1 MRAFLVAVFFT
12 GLVLVVLN
20 QVVRQNAQPPRVVY
34 RYLPRDL
41 DTYLREQPMASAQF
55 ASMFGAEDAYMVH
68 GR

>member
-12 GLVLVVLN
+12 GVVLLVLN
-20 QVVRQNAQPPRVVY
+20 QVVRQNARPPRVVY

-41 DTYLREQPMASAQF
+41 DTYLREQPLASAQF
-55 ASMFGAEDAYMVH
+55 RGMFADEDAYLVH